1 MNDFAALFGQ
11 QQPTNGGNANPFGNI
26 PLGGPAGNVG
36 KSALD
41 TIEIGN
47 RQVGARI
54 VISGVEKAGKT
65 TIACG
70 APKALLIPLEMGYG
84 SIVVPKTKQIE
95 NFDELLATID
105 DIKSR
110 AQRGQFPYQ
119 SIVLDSATATEQRIH
134 EKTIGSDKDWKPGNP
149 KGITMESALGGYGK
163 AYGYANEQF
172 GKLLTAC
179 DELAFYGG
187 INVLFTAHVF
197 ASKAIDPA
205 FGEYDAWDLL
215 LHSPKNNKN
224 YGKREMLT
232 QWADMIAFVHEPYF
246 ITKGDQAQLATSM
259 NTGRVAGVERKPAYV
274 AGNRYG
280 IVGTIAIPTAPQGTP
295 SNVIAGYSWNQIAQA
310 VNVATG
316 GQIDLF
322 NRDV

>member
-1 MNDFAALFGQ
+1 MNAFADAMAANGIV
-11 QQPTNGGNANPFGNI
+11 PTNNASAFGGVAQ
-26 PLGGPAGNVG
+26 AGAA
-36 KSALD
+36 KSAFD
-41 TIEIGN
+41 TIETGT

-70 APKALLIPLEMGYG
+70 SPRALLIPLEMGFG
-84 SIVVPKTKQIE
+84 SIAVAKTKQIE
-95 NFDELLATID
+95 SFGELMATID
-105 DIKSR
+105 DIKLR
-110 AQRGQFPYQ
+110 AQRGQFDYK

-134 EKTIGSDKDWKPGNP
+134 EKTIASDKDWRQGNP

-163 AYGYANEQF
+163 AYSYANEQF
-172 GKLLTAC
+172 GALLTSL

-187 INVLFTAHVF
+187 INVMFTAHVF
-197 ASKAIDPA
+197 ASKMIDPA

-232 QWADMIAFVHEPYF
+232 QWADLIGFVHEPMF
-246 ITKGDQAQLATSM
+246 ITKGDQIQQATSM
-259 NTGRVAGVERKPAYV
+259 NQGRVMGVERKPAYV
-274 AGNRYG
+274 AGNRFG
-280 IVGTIAIPTAPQGTP
+280 ITGTIPIPTAPQGTP
-295 SNVIAGYSWNQIAQA
+295 SALIAGHSWNQLANA

-316 GQIDLF
+316 GAIDLF
-322 NRDV
+322 NRDL

>member
-1 MNDFAALFGQ
+1 MNDFAAMFGQ
-11 QQPTNGGNANPFGNI
+11 QQPTNQGNNPFGNI
-26 PLGGPAGNVG
+26 PLGNQGGANGG

-41 TIEIGN
+41 SVESVT

-54 VISGVEKAGKT
+54 VVSGVEKIGKT
-65 TIACG
+65 TLACG
-70 APKALLIPLEMGYG
+70 APKALLIPLEMGFG
-84 SIVVPKTKQIE
+84 SIMVPKTKQISTYG
-95 NFDELLATID
+95 ELMATIA
-105 DIKSR
+105 DIKER
-110 AQRGQFPYQ
+110 AQRGQFPYN

-134 EKTIGSDKDWKPGNP
+134 EKTIEGDKDYRPGNP
-149 KGITMESALGGYGK
+149 KGLNMETALGGYGK
-163 AYGYANEQF
+163 AYSTANGLF
-172 GKLLTAC
+172 GDLLSAL

-187 INVLFTAHVF
+187 INVVFTAHVF
-197 ASKAIDPA
+197 AAKMIDPA

-232 QWADMIAFVHEPYF
+232 QWADMIAFIHEPMF
-246 ITKGDQAQLATSM
+246 ITKGDQIQQAQSM
-259 NTGRVAGVERKPAYV
+259 NSGRVAGVVRKPAYV
-274 AGNRYG
+274 AGNRFG
-280 IVGTIAIPTAPQGTP
+280 IVGEIPIPTAPQGTP